1 MMKKN
6 RLLLIAFGLL
16 VLGVILVL
24 RLWPR
29 TLDPEQCGE
38 LYRKYVDAPGIR
50 ASYVKDFPVDDTLTV
65 DALLLQADSDSAWY
79 VLMADFGMPEEL
91 IEEYRTNIKLTQKP
105 TASIFT
111 IDKNNL
117 KKRPPRYDTDSRVV
131 SMSYAK
137 KSFCV
142 FLSEDNNVKK
152 SIVYS
157 ETVKVSKKNINQQKQ
172 KRK

>member
-1 MMKKN
+1 MKKN
-6 RLLLIAFGLL
+6 RLLLIAFSLL

-79 VLMADFGMPEEL
+79 ILLADFGMPEKL
-91 IEEYRTNIKLTQKP
+91 IELYKSDKEAFVSKGHHSIIYFYIDINNYQKRLLP
-105 TASIFT
+105 
-111 IDKNNL
+111 
-117 KKRPPRYDTDSRVV
+117 YDPDSRLVIG
-131 SMSYAK
+131 SLEK
-137 KSFCV
+137 KSLCV
-142 FLSEDNNVKK
+142 FLTEDKTTK
-152 SIVYS
+152 EAIGLG
-157 ETVKVSKKNINQQKQ
+157 EMLKLKKNKQ
-172 KRK
+172 KKQSNR